1 MKKIANKNI
10 KKFINKNMKKI
21 ANKNVKKFAKN
32 VYFCKKIVYNIRRSV
47 KTKEKYGKGLTIDE
61 NFNVNMGIST
71 KNCRW
76 NS

>member
-1 MKKIANKNI
+1 MRIKYRRLNLQKNL
-10 KKFINKNMKKI
+10 F
-21 ANKNVKKFAKN
+21 KKFAKN
-32 VYFCKKIVYNIRRSV
+32 VYFCKKIVYNISQKC

-71 KNCRW
+71 KNSRW